1 MEILGVLLAFVGF
14 ALGIYEI
21 INTLRGKENKRV
33 LCGVVISY
41 LGYGIFNSVS
51 QKDLRHFGVAF
62 LFGLIF
68 YAIKVLCGFLR
79 MVAKH
84 EKRSFR
90 KNLIVLAVLLVG
102 FIAGMML
109 PYDKAEEAKRA
120 AESNA
125 RMIEKAASSA
135 QSANS
140 RTDSEAT
147 TGGEAELQHSTEEIT
162 AESGEIEKNSST
174 TASSTDDSKEI
185 KSFLKRNKEVSET
198 FARNLED
205 ALSLTGLGYTLD
217 DISWFEQTDDW
228 AAGKRYNAQ
237 INMKD
242 YIQIAT
248 IGDEIYSIKN
258 TQNSETDNFLY
269 RNESLKPDAGE
280 IAEGSILLTDG
291 ELGAYGKEATT
302 KSGYKYVWYTV
313 PAGNYTVEN
322 KAKQSTVFVVS
333 DSNSDDVS
341 ECLKLASDG
350 EKTRL
355 TVKNGYHIELSMYAQ
370 VLLIPEQ

>member
-125 RMIEKAASSA
+125 RMIERAASSA

-140 RTDSEAT
+140 RTDSEVA

-228 AAGKRYNAQ
+228 TAGKRYNAQ
-237 INMKD
+237 INMED

-269 RNESLKPDAGE
+269 RNENLKPDAGE
-280 IAEGSILLTDG
+280 IADGSILLTDG
-291 ELGAYGKEATT
+291 ELGAYGKEVTT
-302 KSGYKYVWYTV
+302 KSGYKYVWYTI
-313 PAGNYTVEN
+313 PTGNYTVEN

>member
-33 LCGVVISY
+33 LCGVAIAY
-41 LGYGIFNSVS
+41 LGYGVCYSVS
-51 QKDLRHFGVAF
+51 QKDLRHLGVAF

-68 YAIKVLCGFLR
+68 YAIKVLSGFLR

-109 PYDKAEEAKRA
+109 PYDKAEEAKRV
-120 AESNA
+120 AESDA
-125 RMIEKAASSA
+125 RVMEKAAVSE
-135 QSANS
+135 QVANS
-140 RTDSEAT
+140 RVESEAT
-147 TGGEAELQHSTEEIT
+147 TSREAESQQTAEEIT

-198 FARNLED
+198 FAKNLED

-228 AAGKRYNAQ
+228 TAGKRYNAQ
-237 INMKD
+237 INMED

-269 RNESLKPDAGE
+269 RNENLKPDAGE
-280 IAEGSILLTDG
+280 IADGSILLTDG
-291 ELGAYGKEATT
+291 ELGAYGKEVTT
-302 KSGYKYVWYTV
+302 KSGYKYVWYTI
-313 PAGNYTVEN
+313 PTGNYTVEN

-370 VLLIPEQ
+370 ILLMPEQ

>member
-33 LCGVVISY
+33 LCGVVMAY
-41 LGYGIFNSVS
+41 LGYGVFNSVS

-79 MVAKH
+79 MAAKH

-125 RMIEKAASSA
+125 RMIERAASSV

-140 RTDSEAT
+140 RTDSEAA

-185 KSFLKRNKEVSET
+185 KSCLKRNKEVSET

-228 AAGKRYNAQ
+228 TAGKRYNAQ
-237 INMKD
+237 INMED

-291 ELGAYGKEATT
+291 ELGAYGKEVTT

-355 TVKNGYHIELSMYAQ
+355 TVKDGYHIELSMYAQ
-370 VLLIPEQ
+370 ILLMPAQ

>member
-33 LCGVVISY
+33 LCGVVIAY
-41 LGYGIFNSVS
+41 LGYGVFNSVS

-125 RMIEKAASSA
+125 RMIERAASSA

-140 RTDSEAT
+140 RTDSEAA
-147 TGGEAELQHSTEEIT
+147 TGGEEELQHSTEEIT

-174 TASSTDDSKEI
+174 TASSADDSKEI
-185 KSFLKRNKEVSET
+185 QSFLKRNKEVSET

-228 AAGKRYNAQ
+228 TAGKRYNAQ
-237 INMKD
+237 INMED

-269 RNESLKPDAGE
+269 RNENLKPDAGE
-280 IAEGSILLTDG
+280 IADGSILLTDG
-291 ELGAYGKEATT
+291 ELGAYGKKVTT
-302 KSGYKYVWYTV
+302 KSGYKYVWYTI

-370 VLLIPEQ
+370 ILLMPEQ

>member
-33 LCGVVISY
+33 LCGVVIAY
-41 LGYGIFNSVS
+41 LGYGVFNSVS

-125 RMIEKAASSA
+125 RMIERAASSA

-140 RTDSEAT
+140 RTDSEVA

-228 AAGKRYNAQ
+228 TAGKRYNAQ
-237 INMKD
+237 INMED

-258 TQNSETDNFLY
+258 TQNSETDNFLC
-269 RNESLKPDAGE
+269 RNENLKPDAGE
-280 IAEGSILLTDG
+280 IADGSILLTDG
-291 ELGAYGKEATT
+291 ELGAYGKEVTT
-302 KSGYKYVWYTV
+302 KSGYKYVWYTI
-313 PAGNYTVEN
+313 PTGNYTVEN

>member
-33 LCGVVISY
+33 LCGVAIAY
-41 LGYGIFNSVS
+41 LGYGVFNSVS

-125 RMIEKAASSA
+125 RMIERAASSA

-140 RTDSEAT
+140 RTDSEAA

-185 KSFLKRNKEVSET
+185 KSFLKRNKEATET
-198 FARNLED
+198 FAKNLKA
-205 ALSLTGLGYTLD
+205 ALPLAGLDYTLD
-217 DISWFEQTDDW
+217 DVNWLEQTDDW
-228 AAGKRYNAQ
+228 AAGSRYNAQ
-237 INMKD
+237 INGKI

-248 IGDEIYSIKN
+248 INDEIYSIKN
-258 TQNSETDNFLY
+258 TKNGATDDFLY
-269 RNESLKPDAGE
+269 KNEDLKPDAGDVPD
-280 IAEGSILLTDG
+280 GSILLTDG
-291 ELGAYGKEATT
+291 ELGDYGKEATT
-302 KSGYKYVWYTV
+302 KSGYKYVRYTV
-313 PAGNYTVEN
+313 PTGNYTVEN
-322 KAKQSTVFVVS
+322 KAKQSSIFVVS

-341 ECLKLASDG
+341 ASLQLSSNG
-350 EKTRL
+350 EKARL
-355 TVKNGYHIELSMYAQ
+355 TIKDGYHIELSMYAQ
-370 VLLIPEQ
+370 ILLMPEQ

>member
-14 ALGIYEI
+14 ALGIYEM
-21 INTLRGKENKRV
+21 INTLRGKENKRI
-33 LCGVVISY
+33 LCGIAIAY
-41 LGYGIFNSVS
+41 LGYGVCYSVS

-68 YAIKVLCGFLR
+68 YAIRLLCVFLR

-102 FIAGMML
+102 FIDGMML

-125 RMIEKAASSA
+125 RMVERAASSA
-135 QSANS
+135 QSENS
-140 RTDSEAT
+140 RTDSEAAI
-147 TGGEAELQHSTEEIT
+147 GGEAELQHNTEEIT

-228 AAGKRYNAQ
+228 TAGKRYNAQ

-269 RNESLKPDAGE
+269 KNENLKPDAGE
-280 IAEGSILLTDG
+280 IADGSILLTDG
-291 ELGAYGKEATT
+291 ELGAYGKEVTT
-302 KSGYKYVWYTV
+302 KSGYKYVWYTI
-313 PAGNYTVEN
+313 PTGNYTVEN

-355 TVKNGYHIELSMYAQ
+355 TVKDSYHIELSMYAQ

>member
-21 INTLRGKENKRV
+21 INTLRGKGNKRV
-33 LCGVVISY
+33 LCGVAIAY
-41 LGYGIFNSVS
+41 LGYGVFNSVS
-51 QKDLRHFGVAF
+51 QKDLRHFGIAF

-68 YAIKVLCGFLR
+68 YAIRVLCVFLR
-79 MVAKH
+79 MVVKH
-84 EKRSFR
+84 EKRSLR
-90 KNLIVLAVLLVG
+90 KNLIVVAVLLVG

-109 PYDKAEEAKRA
+109 PYDKEEEAKRA
-120 AESNA
+120 AESDA
-125 RMIEKAASSA
+125 RMIEKAASSQA
-135 QSANS
+135 ANS
-140 RTDSEAT
+140 RTDSEAA
-147 TGGEAELQHSTEEIT
+147 TGREAELQHTTEEIT
-162 AESGEIEKNSST
+162 AESGAIEKNSST
-174 TASSTDDSKEI
+174 TASSTGESKEI

-217 DISWFEQTDDW
+217 DINWFEQTDDW
-228 AAGKRYNAQ
+228 TAGKRYNAQ

-269 RNESLKPDAGE
+269 RNENLKLDAGE
-280 IAEGSILLTDG
+280 IADGSILLTDG
-291 ELGAYGKEATT
+291 ELGVYGKEVTT
-302 KSGYKYVWYTV
+302 KSGYKYVWYTI
-313 PAGNYTVEN
+313 PTGNYTVEN

-341 ECLKLASDG
+341 ECLKLAGDG

-370 VLLIPEQ
+370 ILLTPEQ

>member
-33 LCGVVISY
+33 LCGVVIAY
-41 LGYGIFNSVS
+41 LGYGVFNSVS

-125 RMIEKAASSA
+125 RMIERAASSA

-140 RTDSEAT
+140 RTDSEVA

-228 AAGKRYNAQ
+228 TAGKRYNAQ
-237 INMKD
+237 INMED

-269 RNESLKPDAGE
+269 RNENLKPDAGE
-280 IAEGSILLTDG
+280 IADGSILLTDG
-291 ELGAYGKEATT
+291 ELGAYGKEVTT
-302 KSGYKYVWYTV
+302 KSGYKYVWYTI
-313 PAGNYTVEN
+313 PTGNYTVEN

>member
-33 LCGVVISY
+33 LCGVVIAY
-41 LGYGIFNSVS
+41 LGYGVFNSVS

-125 RMIEKAASSA
+125 RMIERAASSA

-140 RTDSEAT
+140 RTDSEAA
-147 TGGEAELQHSTEEIT
+147 TGGEEELQHSTEEIT

-185 KSFLKRNKEVSET
+185 QSFLKRNKEVSET

-228 AAGKRYNAQ
+228 TAGKRYNAQ
-237 INMKD
+237 INMEE

-269 RNESLKPDAGE
+269 RNENLKPDAGE
-280 IAEGSILLTDG
+280 IADGSILLTDG
-291 ELGAYGKEATT
+291 ELGAYGKEVTT
-302 KSGYKYVWYTV
+302 KSGYKYVWYTI

-370 VLLIPEQ
+370 ILLMPEQ

>member
-21 INTLRGKENKRV
+21 INTLRGKENKRG
-33 LCGVVISY
+33 LCGVVIAY
-41 LGYGIFNSVS
+41 LGYGVFNSVS

-125 RMIEKAASSA
+125 RMIERAASSA

-140 RTDSEAT
+140 RTDSEAA
-147 TGGEAELQHSTEEIT
+147 TGGEEELQHSTEEIT
-162 AESGEIEKNSST
+162 AEAGEIEKNSST

-185 KSFLKRNKEVSET
+185 QSFLKRNKEVSET

-228 AAGKRYNAQ
+228 TAGKRYNAQ
-237 INMKD
+237 INMEE

-269 RNESLKPDAGE
+269 RNENLKPDAGE
-280 IAEGSILLTDG
+280 IADGSILLTDG
-291 ELGAYGKEATT
+291 ELGAYGKEVTT
-302 KSGYKYVWYTV
+302 KSGYKYVWYTI

-370 VLLIPEQ
+370 ILLMPEQ

>member
-33 LCGVVISY
+33 LCGVAIAY
-41 LGYGIFNSVS
+41 LGYGVFNSVS
-51 QKDLRHFGVAF
+51 QKDLRHFGIAF

-68 YAIKVLCGFLR
+68 YAIRVLCVFLR
-79 MVAKH
+79 MVVKH
-84 EKRSFR
+84 EKRSLR
-90 KNLIVLAVLLVG
+90 KNLIVVAVLLVG

-109 PYDKAEEAKRA
+109 PYDKEEEAKRA
-120 AESNA
+120 AESDA
-125 RMIEKAASSA
+125 RMIEKAASSQA
-135 QSANS
+135 ANS
-140 RTDSEAT
+140 RTDSEAA
-147 TGGEAELQHSTEEIT
+147 TGREAELQHTTEEIT
-162 AESGEIEKNSST
+162 AESGAIEKNSST
-174 TASSTDDSKEI
+174 TASSTDESKEI

-217 DISWFEQTDDW
+217 DINWFEQTDDW
-228 AAGKRYNAQ
+228 TAGKRYNAQ

-269 RNESLKPDAGE
+269 RNENLKPDAGE
-280 IAEGSILLTDG
+280 IADGSILLTDG
-291 ELGAYGKEATT
+291 ELGVYGKEVTT
-302 KSGYKYVWYTV
+302 KSGYKYVWYTI
-313 PAGNYTVEN
+313 PTGNYTVEN

-341 ECLKLASDG
+341 ECLKLAGDG

-370 VLLIPEQ
+370 ILLTPEQ

>member
-33 LCGVVISY
+33 LCGVAIAY
-41 LGYGIFNSVS
+41 LGYGVCYSVS
-51 QKDLRHFGVAF
+51 QKDLRHLGVAF

-109 PYDKAEEAKRA
+109 PYDKAEEAKRV
-120 AESNA
+120 AESDA
-125 RMIEKAASSA
+125 RVMEKAAVSE
-135 QSANS
+135 QVANS
-140 RTDSEAT
+140 RVESEAT
-147 TGGEAELQHSTEEIT
+147 TRRDAESQQTAEEIT

-198 FARNLED
+198 FAKNLED

-228 AAGKRYNAQ
+228 TAGKRYNAQ
-237 INMKD
+237 INMED

-269 RNESLKPDAGE
+269 RNENLKPDAGE
-280 IAEGSILLTDG
+280 IADGSILLTDG
-291 ELGAYGKEATT
+291 ELGAYGKEVTT
-302 KSGYKYVWYTV
+302 KSGYKYVWYTI
-313 PAGNYTVEN
+313 PTGNYTVEN

-370 VLLIPEQ
+370 ILLMPEQ

>member
-33 LCGVVISY
+33 LCGVVIAY
-41 LGYGIFNSVS
+41 LGYGVFNSVS

-125 RMIEKAASSA
+125 RMIERAASSA

-140 RTDSEAT
+140 RTDSEVA

-228 AAGKRYNAQ
+228 TAGKRYNAQ
-237 INMKD
+237 INMED

-269 RNESLKPDAGE
+269 RNENLKPDAGE
-280 IAEGSILLTDG
+280 IADGSILLTDG
-291 ELGAYGKEATT
+291 ELGAYGKEVTT
-302 KSGYKYVWYTV
+302 KSGYKYVWYTI
-313 PAGNYTVEN
+313 PTGNYTVEN
-322 KAKQSTVFVVS
+322 KAKQSTAFVVS

>member
-33 LCGVVISY
+33 LCGVAIAY
-41 LGYGIFNSVS
+41 LGYGVCYSVS
-51 QKDLRHFGVAF
+51 QKDLRHLGVAF

-84 EKRSFR
+84 EKRSFK

-109 PYDKAEEAKRA
+109 PYDKAEEAKRV
-120 AESNA
+120 AESDA
-125 RMIEKAASSA
+125 RVMEKAAVSE
-135 QSANS
+135 QVANS
-140 RTDSEAT
+140 RVESEAT
-147 TGGEAELQHSTEEIT
+147 TSREAESQQTAEEIT

-198 FARNLED
+198 FAKNLED

-228 AAGKRYNAQ
+228 TAGKRYNAQ
-237 INMKD
+237 INMED

-269 RNESLKPDAGE
+269 RNENLKPDAGE
-280 IAEGSILLTDG
+280 IADGSILLTDG
-291 ELGAYGKEATT
+291 ELGAYGKEVTT
-302 KSGYKYVWYTV
+302 KSGYKYVWYTI
-313 PAGNYTVEN
+313 PTGNYTVEN

-370 VLLIPEQ
+370 ILLMPEQ

>member
-21 INTLRGKENKRV
+21 INTLRGKENKRI
-33 LCGVVISY
+33 LCGIAIAY
-41 LGYGIFNSVS
+41 LGYGVCYSVS

-68 YAIKVLCGFLR
+68 YAIRVLCGFLR

-109 PYDKAEEAKRA
+109 PYDKAEEAKRT
-120 AESNA
+120 AESDA

-135 QSANS
+135 QAANR
-140 RTDSEAT
+140 RTDSKVAT
-147 TGGEAELQHSTEEIT
+147 SGEAELQHATEETT
-162 AESGEIEKNSST
+162 AESDAIEKS
-174 TASSTDDSKEI
+174 ASIIAPSTDESKEI

-198 FARNLED
+198 FAKNLKEVLPL
-205 ALSLTGLGYTLD
+205 AGLDYTLD
-217 DISWFEQTDDW
+217 DVNWFEQTDDW
-228 AAGKRYNAQ
+228 AAGSRYNAQ
-237 INMKD
+237 INGKI

-248 IGDEIYSIKN
+248 IGDEIYSIKDTKN
-258 TQNSETDNFLY
+258 GATDDFLY
-269 RNESLKPDAGE
+269 KNEDLKPDAGNVPD
-280 IAEGSILLTDG
+280 GSILLTDG
-291 ELGAYGKEATT
+291 ELGDYGKEATT
-302 KSGYKYVWYTV
+302 KSGYKYVRYTV

-322 KAKQSTVFVVS
+322 KAKQSAVFVVS

-341 ECLKLASDG
+341 ASLQLSSNG
-350 EKTRL
+350 EKARL
-355 TVKNGYHIELSMYAQ
+355 TVKDGYHIELSMYAQ
-370 VLLIPEQ
+370 ILLTPEQ

>member
-140 RTDSEAT
+140 RTDSEAA

-228 AAGKRYNAQ
+228 TAGKRYNAQ
-237 INMKD
+237 INMED

-269 RNESLKPDAGE
+269 RNENLKPDAGE
-280 IAEGSILLTDG
+280 IADGSILLTDG
-291 ELGAYGKEATT
+291 ELGAYGKEVTT
-302 KSGYKYVWYTV
+302 KSGYKYVWYTI
-313 PAGNYTVEN
+313 PTGNYTVEN

-333 DSNSDDVS
+333 NSNSDDVS

-355 TVKNGYHIELSMYAQ
+355 TVKDGYHIELSMYAQ
-370 VLLIPEQ
+370 ILLTPEQ

>member
-33 LCGVVISY
+33 LCGVAIAY
-41 LGYGIFNSVS
+41 LGYGVCYSVS
-51 QKDLRHFGVAF
+51 QKDLRHLGVAF

-109 PYDKAEEAKRA
+109 PYDKAEEAKRV
-120 AESNA
+120 AESDA
-125 RMIEKAASSA
+125 RVMEKAAVSE
-135 QSANS
+135 QVANS
-140 RTDSEAT
+140 RVESEAT
-147 TGGEAELQHSTEEIT
+147 TSREAESQQTAEEIT

-198 FARNLED
+198 FAKNLED

-228 AAGKRYNAQ
+228 TAGKRYNAQ
-237 INMKD
+237 INMED

-269 RNESLKPDAGE
+269 RNENLKPDAGE
-280 IAEGSILLTDG
+280 IADGSILLTDG
-291 ELGAYGKEATT
+291 ELGAYGKEVTT
-302 KSGYKYVWYTV
+302 KSGYKYVWYTI
-313 PAGNYTVEN
+313 PTGNYTVEN

-355 TVKNGYHIELSMYAQ
+355 TVKNGYHIEMSMYAQ
-370 VLLIPEQ
+370 ILLMPEQ

>member
-1 MEILGVLLAFVGF
+1 MKILGVLLAFVGF

-33 LCGVVISY
+33 LCGVAIAC
-41 LGYGIFNSVS
+41 LGYGVCYSVS
-51 QKDLRHFGVAF
+51 QKDLRHFGIAF

-109 PYDKAEEAKRA
+109 PYDKAEEAKRV
-120 AESNA
+120 AESDA
-125 RMIEKAASSA
+125 RMIEKAASS
-135 QSANS
+135 QTANS
-140 RTDSEAT
+140 RTDSEAA
-147 TGGEAELQHSTEEIT
+147 TGREAELQHNTEEIT
-162 AESGEIEKNSST
+162 AESGAIEKNSST
-174 TASSTDDSKEI
+174 TASSTDESKEI

-205 ALSLTGLGYTLD
+205 ALSLTGLDYTLD

-228 AAGKRYNAQ
+228 VAGKRYNAQ

-248 IGDEIYSIKN
+248 IGDEIYAIKN

-291 ELGAYGKEATT
+291 ELGAYGKESTT

-313 PAGNYTVEN
+313 PAGNYAVEN

>member
-1 MEILGVLLAFVGF
+1 MEILGVLLAFFGF

-33 LCGVVISY
+33 LCGVVIAY
-41 LGYGIFNSVS
+41 LGYGVFNSVS

-125 RMIEKAASSA
+125 RMIERAASSA

-140 RTDSEAT
+140 RTDSEVA

-228 AAGKRYNAQ
+228 TAGKRYNAQ
-237 INMKD
+237 INMED

-269 RNESLKPDAGE
+269 RNENLKPDAGE
-280 IAEGSILLTDG
+280 IADGSILLTDG
-291 ELGAYGKEATT
+291 ELGAYGKEVTT
-302 KSGYKYVWYTV
+302 KSGYKYVWYTI
-313 PAGNYTVEN
+313 PTGNYTVEN

>member
-33 LCGVVISY
+33 LCGVVIAY
-41 LGYGIFNSVS
+41 LGYGVFNSVS

-109 PYDKAEEAKRA
+109 PYDKAEEAKRV
-120 AESNA
+120 AESDA
-125 RMIEKAASSA
+125 RMIEKAASS
-135 QSANS
+135 QTANS
-140 RTDSEAT
+140 RTDSEAA
-147 TGGEAELQHSTEEIT
+147 TGGEAELQHNTEEIT
-162 AESGEIEKNSST
+162 AESGAIEKNSST
-174 TASSTDDSKEI
+174 TASSTDESKEI
-185 KSFLKRNKEVSET
+185 KSFLKQNKEVSET

-217 DISWFEQTDDW
+217 DINWFEQTDDW
-228 AAGKRYNAQ
+228 VAGKRYNAQ

-291 ELGAYGKEATT
+291 ELGTYGKEATT

-370 VLLIPEQ
+370 ILLMPEQ

>member
-33 LCGVVISY
+33 LCGVAIAY
-41 LGYGIFNSVS
+41 LGYGVCYSVS

-68 YAIKVLCGFLR
+68 YAIKVLCVFLR

-125 RMIEKAASSA
+125 RMIERAASSV

-140 RTDSEAT
+140 RTDSEAA

-228 AAGKRYNAQ
+228 TAGKRYNAQ
-237 INMKD
+237 INMED

-291 ELGAYGKEATT
+291 ELGAYGKEVTT

-355 TVKNGYHIELSMYAQ
+355 TVKDGYHIELSMYAQ
-370 VLLIPEQ
+370 ILLMPAQ

>member
-21 INTLRGKENKRV
+21 INTLRGKENKRI
-33 LCGVVISY
+33 LCGIAIAY
-41 LGYGIFNSVS
+41 LGYGVCYSVS

-68 YAIKVLCGFLR
+68 YAIRVLCGFLR

-109 PYDKAEEAKRA
+109 PYDKAEEAKRT
-120 AESNA
+120 AESDA

-135 QSANS
+135 QAANR
-140 RTDSEAT
+140 RTDSKVAT
-147 TGGEAELQHSTEEIT
+147 SGEAELQHATEETT
-162 AESGEIEKNSST
+162 AESDAIEKS
-174 TASSTDDSKEI
+174 ASIIAPSTDESKEI

-198 FARNLED
+198 FAKNLKEVLPL
-205 ALSLTGLGYTLD
+205 AGLDYTLD
-217 DISWFEQTDDW
+217 DVNWFEQTDDW
-228 AAGKRYNAQ
+228 AAGSRYNAQ
-237 INMKD
+237 INGKI

-248 IGDEIYSIKN
+248 IGDEIYSIKDTKN
-258 TQNSETDNFLY
+258 GATDDFLY
-269 RNESLKPDAGE
+269 KNEDLKPDAGNVPD
-280 IAEGSILLTDG
+280 GSILLTDG
-291 ELGAYGKEATT
+291 ELGDYGKEVTT
-302 KSGYKYVWYTV
+302 KSGYKYVRYTV

-322 KAKQSTVFVVS
+322 KAKQSAVFVVS

-341 ECLKLASDG
+341 ASLQLSSNG
-350 EKTRL
+350 EKARL
-355 TVKNGYHIELSMYAQ
+355 TVKDGYHIELSMYAQ
-370 VLLIPEQ
+370 ILLTPEQ

>member
-33 LCGVVISY
+33 LCGVAIAY
-41 LGYGIFNSVS
+41 LGYGVCYSVS
-51 QKDLRHFGVAF
+51 QKDLRHLGVAF

-109 PYDKAEEAKRA
+109 PYDKAEEAKRV
-120 AESNA
+120 AESDA
-125 RMIEKAASSA
+125 RVMEKAAVSE
-135 QSANS
+135 QVANS
-140 RTDSEAT
+140 RVESEAT
-147 TGGEAELQHSTEEIT
+147 TSREAESQQTAEEIT

-174 TASSTDDSKEI
+174 TASSTDHSKEI

-198 FARNLED
+198 FAKNLED

-228 AAGKRYNAQ
+228 TAGKRYNAQ
-237 INMKD
+237 INMED

-269 RNESLKPDAGE
+269 RNENLKPDAGE
-280 IAEGSILLTDG
+280 IADGSILLTDG
-291 ELGAYGKEATT
+291 ELGAYGKEVTT
-302 KSGYKYVWYTV
+302 KSGYKYVWYTI
-313 PAGNYTVEN
+313 PTGNYTVEN

-370 VLLIPEQ
+370 ILLMPEQ

>member
-33 LCGVVISY
+33 LCGVVIAY
-41 LGYGIFNSVS
+41 LGYGVFNSVS

-125 RMIEKAASSA
+125 RMIERAASSA

-140 RTDSEAT
+140 RTDSEVA

-228 AAGKRYNAQ
+228 TAGKRYNAQ
-237 INMKD
+237 INMED

-269 RNESLKPDAGE
+269 RNENLKPDAGE
-280 IAEGSILLTDG
+280 IADGSILLTDG
-291 ELGAYGKEATT
+291 ELGAYGKEVTT
-302 KSGYKYVWYTV
+302 KSGYKYVWYTI
-313 PAGNYTVEN
+313 PTGNYTVEN

-370 VLLIPEQ
+370 ILLTPEQ

>member
-33 LCGVVISY
+33 LCGVAIAY
-41 LGYGIFNSVS
+41 LGYGVCYSVS
-51 QKDLRHFGVAF
+51 QKDLRHLGVAF
-62 LFGLIF
+62 LFGSIF

-109 PYDKAEEAKRA
+109 PYDKAEEAKRV
-120 AESNA
+120 AESDA
-125 RMIEKAASSA
+125 RVMEKAAVSE
-135 QSANS
+135 QVANS
-140 RTDSEAT
+140 RVESEAT
-147 TGGEAELQHSTEEIT
+147 TSREAESQQTAEEIT

-198 FARNLED
+198 FAKNLED

-228 AAGKRYNAQ
+228 TAGKRYNAQ
-237 INMKD
+237 INMED

-269 RNESLKPDAGE
+269 RNENLKPDAGE
-280 IAEGSILLTDG
+280 IADGSILLTDG
-291 ELGAYGKEATT
+291 ELGAYGKEVTT
-302 KSGYKYVWYTV
+302 KSGYKYVWYTI
-313 PAGNYTVEN
+313 PTGNYTVEN

-370 VLLIPEQ
+370 ILLMPEQ

>member
-33 LCGVVISY
+33 LCGVVIAY
-41 LGYGIFNSVS
+41 LGYGVFNSVS

-90 KNLIVLAVLLVG
+90 KNLIVLAVLLVD

-125 RMIEKAASSA
+125 RMIERAASSA

-140 RTDSEAT
+140 RTDSEAA
-147 TGGEAELQHSTEEIT
+147 TGGEEELQHSTEEIT

-185 KSFLKRNKEVSET
+185 QSFLKRNKEVSET

-228 AAGKRYNAQ
+228 TAGKRYNAQ
-237 INMKD
+237 INMED

-269 RNESLKPDAGE
+269 RNENLKPDAGE
-280 IAEGSILLTDG
+280 IADGSILLTDG
-291 ELGAYGKEATT
+291 ELGAYGKEVTT
-302 KSGYKYVWYTV
+302 KSGYKYVWYTI

-370 VLLIPEQ
+370 ILLMPEQ

>member
-33 LCGVVISY
+33 LCGVVIAY
-41 LGYGIFNSVS
+41 LGYGVFNSVS

-125 RMIEKAASSA
+125 RMIERAASSA

-140 RTDSEAT
+140 RTDSEVA

-198 FARNLED
+198 FAKNLED

-228 AAGKRYNAQ
+228 TAGKRYNAQ
-237 INMKD
+237 INMED

-269 RNESLKPDAGE
+269 RNENLKPDAGE
-280 IAEGSILLTDG
+280 IADGSILLTDG
-291 ELGAYGKEATT
+291 ELGAYGKEVTT
-302 KSGYKYVWYTV
+302 KSGYKYVWYTI
-313 PAGNYTVEN
+313 PTGNYTVEN

>member
-33 LCGVVISY
+33 LCGVVIAY
-41 LGYGIFNSVS
+41 LGYGVFNSVS

-79 MVAKH
+79 MAAKH

-125 RMIEKAASSA
+125 RMIERAASSA

-140 RTDSEAT
+140 RTDSEAA

-162 AESGEIEKNSST
+162 AESGEIEKN
-174 TASSTDDSKEI
+174 SSTDDSKEI

-228 AAGKRYNAQ
+228 TAGKRYNAQ
-237 INMKD
+237 INMED

-280 IAEGSILLTDG
+280 IADGSILLTDG
-291 ELGAYGKEATT
+291 ELGTYGKEVTT
-302 KSGYKYVWYTV
+302 KSGYKYVWYTI
-313 PAGNYTVEN
+313 PTGNYTVEN

-355 TVKNGYHIELSMYAQ
+355 TVKDGYHIELSMYAQ
-370 VLLIPEQ
+370 ILLMPEQ

>member
-33 LCGVVISY
+33 LCGVVIAY
-41 LGYGIFNSVS
+41 LGYGVFNSVS

-68 YAIKVLCGFLR
+68 YAIKVLCSFLR

-125 RMIEKAASSA
+125 RMIERAASSA

-140 RTDSEAT
+140 RTDSEAA

-162 AESGEIEKNSST
+162 AESGESEKNSST

-228 AAGKRYNAQ
+228 TAGKRYNAQ

-269 RNESLKPDAGE
+269 RNENLKPDAGE
-280 IAEGSILLTDG
+280 IADDSILLTDG
-291 ELGAYGKEATT
+291 ELGAYGKEVTT
-302 KSGYKYVWYTV
+302 KSGYKYVWYTI
-313 PAGNYTVEN
+313 PTGNYTVEN